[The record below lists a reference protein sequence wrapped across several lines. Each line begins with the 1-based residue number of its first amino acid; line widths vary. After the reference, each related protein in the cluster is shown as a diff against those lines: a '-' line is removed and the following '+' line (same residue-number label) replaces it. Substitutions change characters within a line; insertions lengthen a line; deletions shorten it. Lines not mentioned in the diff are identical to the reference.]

1 MSNSKSNTLL
11 VELIIVILFFAL
23 SQAIVLQVFAKAQQI
38 NRDTEAL
45 NRALVTAQ
53 DAAETL
59 AVCDSAESALLA
71 LGFAPGEGGLY
82 SAQGEGYTITA
93 EISTQLLSTGTL
105 TSVELAA
112 YRDGAELFRLPA
124 AHYRGGAGT

>member
-1 MSNSKSNTLL
+1 MSNHKSNTLL

-23 SQAIVLQVFAKAQQI
+23 SQAIVLQVFAKAQQL

-45 NRALVTAQ
+45 NRALMQAQ
-53 DAAETL
+53 DAAEML
-59 AVCDSAESALLA
+59 AASDSAESALLS
-71 LGFAPGEGGLY
+71 LGFTLSENGLY
-82 SAQGEGYTITA
+82 TVQGKGYSITAQVSAQAQGA
-93 EISTQLLSTGTL
+93 GTL

-124 AHYRGGAGT
+124 ARYRGGAGT